1 MRVLFANYNPSKVF
15 CPFEEEGILP
25 IVKGLA
31 GTGAA
36 SGLGVAAFEFNVSG
50 FSQKCN
56 CF

>member
-50 FSQKCN
+50 FSHK
-56 CF
+56 